1 MVIKI
6 IPFCD
11 EIIPFR
17 DFYWCV
23 FVLHFHICLP
33 GRLDSL
39 LPNGKQEA

>member
-17 DFYWCV
+17 EFPLMCICV
-23 FVLHFHICLP
+23 AFDVGLP